1 MSNQPD
7 YVKLGLL
14 CADVC
19 TTLDRGLKGKN
30 WANLSDSTRDT
41 IDQLT
46 T

>member
-7 YVKLGLL
+7 YVKLGLF

-19 TTLDRGLKGKN
+19 TTLNRGLKGKR
-30 WANLSDSTRDT
+30 WANLSNSMRDA
-41 IDQLT
+41 IDRLT